1 MVRKNERGITLIA
14 LVISIIVLLI
24 LAGITIAT
32 LTGDNGIL
40 TRAQEAKNKTEQASV
55 DELRKLTQLEAA
67 THLEDY
73 EYIDNSTGEK
83 KNVTIPAQCA
93 VSQVEGEN
101 TLVDG
106 LVIIDSNG
114 NEWVWIE
121 VPRTTEVYQTVGL
134 NVTSFTDDEYA
145 KIYNDLSSYAITYR
159 DESNIGIEAGTDE
172 WYDGSGNSISESA
185 NLNDTT
191 GCGLTNDEYVELR
204 KNMLKSIY
212 ENEGFFV
219 GRYEVGIKED
229 AYRNYDEEYNKEHPI
244 NETPVIQANKYVY
257 NWVKTSQAQELS
269 QKLSIGGKTS
279 SLIFGIQWDLMLK
292 YIETKNTIFGDS
304 NQTTQYKLKSDSSSC
319 GNYSNAEFN
328 VTNINAKYSTTFGKN
343 YLQVPSIGYSKPS
356 EKVLLT
362 TGATARNSIAGVFDL
377 AGNVDE
383 WTLEKTPVSDYP
395 CNIRGGGFTSSGFGS
410 PISNRYRYKTY
421 YNYYATGFR
430 AVLY

>member
-1 MVRKNERGITLIA
+1 MITI
-14 LVISIIVLLI
+14 VVLLI

-32 LTGDNGIL
+32 LTGDNGII
-40 TRAQEAKNKTEQASV
+40 TRANDAKTNTEKAEE
-55 DELRKLTQLEAA
+55 DEQRKLTQAEAA
-67 THLEDY
+67 TYIEKH
-73 EYIDNSTGEK
+73 EYTDVSGEK
-83 KNVTIPAQCA
+83 VTVPAKCA

-101 TLVDG
+101 TLEDG
-106 LVIIDSNG
+106 LVIIDANG

-121 VPRTTEVYQTVGL
+121 VPKNIEVYPTAGL
-134 NVTSFTDDEYA
+134 DITNFTDDEYE
-145 KIYNDLSSYAITYR
+145 KIYNDLASYAITYR
-159 DESNIGIEAGTDE
+159 YESNLGVGTGADE
-172 WYDGSGNSISESA
+172 WYDGSGNSTSESA

-191 GCGLTNDEYVELR
+191 GCWLTNDEYTQLR

-229 AYRNYDEEYNKEHPI
+229 TYRSYDGEYTEEHPI

-269 QKLSIGGKTS
+269 EKLSIGGKTS

-304 NQTTQYKLKSDSSSC
+304 NQTTQYKLKIDSSSC
-319 GNYSNAEFN
+319 GNYSNVGFN
-328 VTNINAKYSTTFGKN
+328 VTNINAKYSKTFGKN
-343 YLQVPSIGYSKPS
+343 YLQVSTIGYSKPS

-362 TGATARNSIAGVFDL
+362 TGATARNSISGIFDL

-383 WTLEKTPVSDYP
+383 WTLEKTPVNNYP
-395 CNIRGGGFTSSGFGS
+395 CNIRGGGFSSAGS
-410 PISNRYRYKTY
+410 SSTISNRYRYRTY